1 MKIYSSATC
10 VSSVSSATSVSSS
23 TSVSSN
29 KNEKKNS
36 ILEKLEPYYVET
48 RHINYIWTSDSTSKT
63 STTDCSELYQVENNR
78 IYYIRQIKVREKV
91 KTLLGAFPITID
103 KTEYIKEEECYQ
115 IPPKCRNEFLRHKVY
130 KNSPTSLVEWIFV
143 YEGDTLRENY
153 FYLPNNLDINEPSI
167 KADLLWG
174 LHPLTPALG

>member
-1 MKIYSSATC
+1 MKIYS
-10 VSSVSSATSVSSS
+10 SVSSS
-23 TSVSSN
+23 TSVSLSSN

-48 RHINYIWTSDSTSKT
+48 RHINYIWTCTTNDS
-63 STTDCSELYQVENNR
+63 STTSASSSSTTSNCSELYQVENNR
-78 IYYIRQIKVREKV
+78 IYYIRQIKAREKI

-143 YEGDTLRENY
+143 YEGEQLRENY

-174 LHPLTPALG
+174 LCPLTPALG

>member
-1 MKIYSSATC
+1 MKIYSS
-10 VSSVSSATSVSSS
+10 VSSA

-48 RHINYIWTSDSTSKT
+48 RHINYIWTSDKT
-63 STTDCSELYQVENNR
+63 STTTDCSELYQVENNR
-78 IYYIRQIKVREKV
+78 IYYIRQIKAREKI

-143 YEGDTLRENY
+143 YEGEQLRENY

-174 LHPLTPALG
+174 LCPLTPALG